1 MTDFQTTQPNGS
13 TAGMLLSQTSFSA
26 SELQKTVAAIGYG
39 GDVSAPDAFA
49 ALADK
54 ALIVDVR
61 TAAEWAFVGLP
72 ALTPEQLVL
81 CEWQIFPDMQL
92 NPEFVSLTGQ
102 EVLARSGGDN
112 PADAP
117 AVYFL
122 CRSGARSR
130 AAAMAM
136 TGAGFPACFNIENG
150 FEGVPDAQGHRG
162 RVNGWKAD
170 DLPWRQS

>member
-1 MTDFQTTQPNGS
+1 
-13 TAGMLLSQTSFSA
+13 MLLSQTSFSA

-61 TAAEWAFVGLP
+61 TAAEWAFVGL
-72 ALTPEQLVL
+72 
-81 CEWQIFPDMQL
+81 
-92 NPEFVSLTGQ
+92 

>member
-1 MTDFQTTQPNGS
+1 MTDFQITRPIGL
-13 TAGMLLSQTSFSA
+13 TAVRPPSQTSCAA
-26 SELQKTVAAIGYG
+26 SELQKTVAAIGYA
-39 GDVSAPDAFA
+39 GDVSAPDAYA
-49 ALADK
+49 SLADK

-61 TAAEWAFVGLP
+61 TGAEWTFVGLP

-92 NPEFVSLTGQ
+92 NPEFVSLAGQ
-102 EVLARSGGDN
+102 EILARSGGDH

-130 AAAMAM
+130 AAAIAM

-170 DLPWRQS
+170 DLPWRQG